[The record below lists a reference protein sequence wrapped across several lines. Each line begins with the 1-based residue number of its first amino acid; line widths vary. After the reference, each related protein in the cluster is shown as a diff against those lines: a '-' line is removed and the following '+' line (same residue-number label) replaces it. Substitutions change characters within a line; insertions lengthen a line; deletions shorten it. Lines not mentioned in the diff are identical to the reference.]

1 MENAQIETFEIEPV
15 DTASTRW
22 ERWVRRFDNFVVAKG
37 ITNDTRIKAMM
48 LHHAGE
54 NVFELSESV
63 GVLDTDTYAVAR
75 EKLTAYFTPRR
86 NTEYEIFVFRQTQ
99 QLPGGGETLDQF
111 HARLLQLSKN
121 CNFVNRDGEIRS
133 QIIQKC
139 AMAKIRDKGLS
150 EADITLEQLLRYGRT
165 LESTIQQSLVMSNS
179 AHATSTTAQS
189 VNTVSSRQQQ
199 QSSGKTSQGASRDYS
214 NQRRHDDRQGQHH
227 PRHSRGRGGQSTSM
241 NTRQRAPPRHANT
254 VPGHSDARFCP
265 GCGKSPH
272 NRTECSAWGKICFK
286 CDKRNHFANV
296 CRSTA
301 NTNLVV
307 NVEQPLSQTDAD
319 LSVLSL
325 YNTNTQH
332 RDMVKPYKCTIK
344 VSSMPVTMEIDT
356 GCSVSLLS
364 HTEWA
369 RIKEKAPK
377 LTLDTQNVPWPQ
389 YPTIGKDIARCV
401 SQ

>member
-1 MENAQIETFEIEPV
+1 MENAQIATFEIEPV

-22 ERWVRRFDNFVVAKG
+22 ERWLRRFDNFVVAKG
-37 ITNDTRIKAMM
+37 IDNDTRIKAMM

-54 NVFELSESV
+54 TVFELSESV

-189 VNTVSSRQQQ
+189 INTVSSRQQ
-199 QSSGKTSQGASRDYS
+199 QSSGKTSQGAFRVTAEL
-214 NQRRHDDRQGQHH
+214 GQ
-227 PRHSRGRGGQSTSM
+227 
-241 NTRQRAPPRHANT
+241 T
-254 VPGHSDARFCP
+254 VR
-265 GCGKSPH
+265 
-272 NRTECSAWGKICFK
+272 
-286 CDKRNHFANV
+286 
-296 CRSTA
+296 
-301 NTNLVV
+301 
-307 NVEQPLSQTDAD
+307 
-319 LSVLSL
+319 
-325 YNTNTQH
+325 
-332 RDMVKPYKCTIK
+332 
-344 VSSMPVTMEIDT
+344 
-356 GCSVSLLS
+356 
-364 HTEWA
+364 
-369 RIKEKAPK
+369 
-377 LTLDTQNVPWPQ
+377 
-389 YPTIGKDIARCV
+389 
-401 SQ
+401 

>member
-37 ITNDTRIKAMM
+37 INNDTRIKAMM

-54 NVFELSESV
+54 TVFELSESV

-75 EKLTAYFTPRR
+75 EKLTAYFSPRR

-121 CNFVNRDGEIRS
+121 CNFANRDGEIRS

-179 AHATSTTAQS
+179 AHAMSTTAPS
-189 VNTVSSRQQQ
+189 VNAVSSRQQQ
-199 QSSGKTSQGASRDYS
+199 HDGKTNKGASRDYG
-214 NQRRHDDRQGQHH
+214 NQRCHDDRQGQHH
-227 PRHSRGRGGQSTSM
+227 PRRGRGGQSTSM

-286 CDKRNHFANV
+286 CDKINHFANV
-296 CRSTA
+296 CRSTAA

-319 LSVLSL
+319 LCNDTYALNL

-332 RDMVKPYKCTIK
+332 SDSVKPYVCTIN
-344 VSSMPVTMEIDT
+344 VCSTPVILEIDT
-356 GCSVSLLS
+356 GSSVTLLS
-364 HTEWA
+364 HT
-369 RIKEKAPK
+369 
-377 LTLDTQNVPWPQ
+377 
-389 YPTIGKDIARCV
+389 
-401 SQ
+401 

>member
-54 NVFELSESV
+54 TVFELSESV

-75 EKLTAYFTPRR
+75 EKLTAYFSPRR

-121 CNFVNRDGEIRS
+121 CNFANRDGEIRS

-139 AMAKIRDKGLS
+139 AMAKIRDKGS

-179 AHATSTTAQS
+179 AHAMSTTAPS
-189 VNTVSSRQQQ
+189 VNAVSSRQQQ
-199 QSSGKTSQGASRDYS
+199 HYGKTNKGASRDS
-214 NQRRHDDRQGQHH
+214 GNQRRHDDRQGQHH
-227 PRHSRGRGGQSTSM
+227 PRHSHSRGGQSTSM

-265 GCGKSPH
+265 VCGKAPH
-272 NRTECSAWGKICFK
+272 NRTLIGGNGS
-286 CDKRNHFANV
+286 
-296 CRSTA
+296 
-301 NTNLVV
+301 
-307 NVEQPLSQTDAD
+307 
-319 LSVLSL
+319 
-325 YNTNTQH
+325 
-332 RDMVKPYKCTIK
+332 
-344 VSSMPVTMEIDT
+344 
-356 GCSVSLLS
+356 
-364 HTEWA
+364 
-369 RIKEKAPK
+369 KA
-377 LTLDTQNVPWPQ
+377 
-389 YPTIGKDIARCV
+389 TIGLCYVPPCV
-401 SQ
+401 GFWDCA